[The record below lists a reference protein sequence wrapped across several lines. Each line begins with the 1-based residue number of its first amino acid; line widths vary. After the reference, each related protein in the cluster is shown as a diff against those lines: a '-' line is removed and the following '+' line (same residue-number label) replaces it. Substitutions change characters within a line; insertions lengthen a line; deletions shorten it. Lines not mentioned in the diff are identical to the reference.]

1 MTAGNIADL
10 ALAVQAAKGSAAAAA
25 QFRTYLLGGGI
36 APDRVVNDLEET
48 SGTRLRSQSY
58 PSMVSVTGTP
68 EIAVR
73 PDIIGAILFGALGA
87 ISSAAQ
93 PAIDIASSSA
103 ANPTVITTVDP
114 HGFVTGQTVT
124 IAGHTGSTPA
134 VDGDHVVT
142 VLSPTTFSIPLNV
155 TIGGTGGTASSGF
168 TAHEITP
175 ANALPWLTAWR
186 MLGDL
191 VFERFVDCKLVQC
204 VITSEAG
211 QPLKAAITVEGLRPN
226 SQTTHTQSAVLVSSG
241 DPFMHYDGAGAFL
254 VEGAPVSE
262 IDRIVLTINNNGT
275 KLQGDSLH
283 PFTVSEGMLNISLE
297 IGHVITD
304 ADLYHRFHYGA
315 ASPANNA
322 EATTEILE
330 LTGGVDFTWQMPSG
344 ESLEIVAERVQLKTL
359 AGFDPNTSGDPLKQ
373 TATYQ
378 VYQPAGGD
386 PGLVATLINDRASY
400 AAA

>member
-10 ALAVQAAKGSAAAAA
+10 ALALQAAKGTAATAA
-25 QFRTYLLGGGI
+25 QYRTFLLGGGL

-73 PDIIGAILFGALGA
+73 PDIIGAILFGALG
-87 ISSAAQ
+87 
-93 PAIDIASSSA
+93 DIA
-103 ANPTVITTVDP
+103 TTGVEAP
-114 HGFVTGQTVT
+114 YV
-124 IAGHTGSTPA
+124 
-134 VDGDHVVT
+134 
-142 VLSPTTFSIPLNV
+142 
-155 TIGGTGGTASSGF
+155 
-168 TAHEITP
+168 HEITP
-175 ANALPWLTAWR
+175 ANTLPWFTAWR

-191 VFERFVDCKLVQC
+191 VFERFVDCKLVQL

-211 QPLKAAITVEGLRPN
+211 QPLKAAITVEGIRPN
-226 SQTTHTQSAVLVSSG
+226 SQTTHTQSAVLVSDA
-241 DPFMHYDGAGAFL
+241 DPFMHYDAAGAFL
-254 VEGAPVSE
+254 VEGAAVSE
-262 IDRIVLTINNNGT
+262 INRIVLTINNNGT

-297 IGHVITD
+297 IGHVIID
-304 ADLYHRFHYGA
+304 AELYNRFHYGS

-330 LTGGVDFTWQMPSG
+330 LTGGVDFTWEQPSG
-344 ESLEIVAERVQLKTL
+344 EVLQIVCERVQLKTL
-359 AGFDPNTSGDPLKQ
+359 TGFDPNTSGDPLANVQ
-373 TATYQ
+373 TYQ
-378 VYQPAGGD
+378 VYQPSDGG
-386 PGLVATLINDRASY
+386 PGIVATLTNDVDEY